1 MRFMRE
7 VYPEETK
14 IGFLNYDTVS
24 AMKELDPVAWDLAQ
38 SEWIDGE
45 ESEDNLISFDN
56 GSTYFNVSEIESFI
70 AKKEA
75 ELGLEPSGSN

>member
-1 MRFMRE
+1 MRE

-45 ESEDNLISFDN
+45 EGEENLISFDS
-56 GSTYFNVSEIESFI
+56 GTTYFCVSEVESFI
-70 AKKEA
+70 SQKEI
-75 ELGLEPSGSN
+75 ELGLGSDEE